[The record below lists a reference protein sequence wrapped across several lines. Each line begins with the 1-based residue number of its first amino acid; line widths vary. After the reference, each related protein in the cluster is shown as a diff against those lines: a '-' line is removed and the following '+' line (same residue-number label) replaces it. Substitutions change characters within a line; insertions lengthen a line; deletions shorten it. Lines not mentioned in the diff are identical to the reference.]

1 MTGSEILDQKFKNY
15 HQKIQR
21 EKLMG
26 GMIDYFQDIST
37 SCMRK
42 LQKTGYL
49 CIFAQVRTL
58 GVNKKVSKF
67 CCEIW

>member
-1 MTGSEILDQKFKNY
+1 MTGSEILDQKFQNY

-26 GMIDYFQDIST
+26 GTKHNFQDIST

-49 CIFAQVRTL
+49 CMFAQARTL
-58 GVNKKVSKF
+58 GVKILNRT
-67 CCEIW
+67 I